1 MTGTIFLKSP
11 RSIAA
16 CAESNSFVNSSSDVA
31 SHVTRGAPPSSKR
44 DASSSNVVSS
54 HDAGCRHGCGSSR
67 KKSAMKNAGRS
78 GRRNGNCSNG
88 PHPMNTRPGAVWMKA
103 KSRVTM
109 PIVMWRIATM
119 RRVATD
125 EYSGP
130 DPARIKSMFGSIAG
144 RYDRANTI
152 MSAGVH
158 HLWRRAAVRWSGAK
172 NGDAVLDC
180 ATGTGDLAIAFKKVV
195 GSGRVVGTDFTPEM
209 IDLAREKSRE
219 ITFEVADVTAL
230 PFDDDS
236 FDIASISFGI
246 RNVGDPGKGI
256 AEMAR
261 VARPGGRVI
270 VLEFGQPSN
279 RIAAMLYESY
289 RRHFLPR
296 LGGAVT
302 GERGAYEYLE
312 SSAARFPCGDDFV
325 ALMRNAAPFTSLDF
339 RQLTLGIAYL
349 YRGVV

>member
-1 MTGTIFLKSP
+1 L
-11 RSIAA
+11 
-16 CAESNSFVNSSSDVA
+16 SNPA
-31 SHVTRGAPPSSKR
+31 
-44 DASSSNVVSS
+44 
-54 HDAGCRHGCGSSR
+54 
-67 KKSAMKNAGRS
+67 
-78 GRRNGNCSNG
+78 
-88 PHPMNTRPGAVWMKA
+88 
-103 KSRVTM
+103 
-109 PIVMWRIATM
+109 
-119 RRVATD
+119 D

-130 DPARIKSMFGSIAG
+130 DPTRIKSMFGTIAG
-144 RYDRANTI
+144 RYDRANTV

-172 NGDAVLDC
+172 EGDAVLDC
-180 ATGTGDLAIAFKKVV
+180 ATGTGDLAIAFKHAV

-209 IDLAREKSRE
+209 IELARHKSRD

-246 RNVGDPGKGI
+246 RNVGDPAKGI

-261 VARPGGRVI
+261 VVRPGGRVI
-270 VLEFGQPSN
+270 VLEFGQPSI
-279 RIAAMLYESY
+279 RVVGSLYQTY

-325 ALMRNAAPFTSLDF
+325 ALMRNAAMFSSIDF
-339 RQLTLGIAYL
+339 RQLTFGIAYL